1 MGGLQQEAGAVPRER
16 KGILSLM
23 RILVT
28 GGAGFIGSHVVDA
41 YLDNGH
47 DVIIVDDLSRG
58 SMNNVNPRAK
68 FYRGDILDRAFLDS
82 VFAKEKP
89 EVLNHHAAQMDV
101 NRAVREPAWDATV
114 NIIGSLNLLQAA
126 VTYSAS
132 RIIYA
137 STGGAIYGN
146 PSQLPVSEETS
157 PAPISPYGI
166 SKHTV
171 EHYLH
176 LFHVLYNIP
185 YVVLRYGNVYG
196 PRQSSKGEAG
206 VFAIFCEQ
214 MQTGVQPVIY
224 GDGSKLRDYVFV
236 ADIAR
241 ANVAALKLG
250 AGEVYN
256 IASGKGTCD
265 QDIFK
270 LLQDLVAPH
279 SIEPR
284 YAPKR
289 SGEVDQIY
297 LDISKAQA
305 GLEWKPMVPLS
316 NGARMTADSFRSVL
330 KVPASG

>member
-1 MGGLQQEAGAVPRER
+1 MPRER

-28 GGAGFIGSHVVDA
+28 GGAGFIGSHVADA
-41 YLDNGH
+41 YLEQGH
-47 DVIIVDDLSRG
+47 EVIIVDDLSRG
-58 SMNNVNPRAK
+58 SLKNVNPRAK
-68 FYRGDILDRAFLDS
+68 FYRGDILDRAFVDS

-101 NRAVREPAWDATV
+101 SRAVREPVWDATV

-126 VTYSAS
+126 VAYSAS
-132 RIIYA
+132 RIVYA

-146 PSQLPVSEETS
+146 PTQLPVSEETP

-214 MQTGVQPVIY
+214 MLNGEQPVIY
-224 GDGSKLRDYVFV
+224 GDGSKVRDYIFV
-236 ADIAR
+236 SDIAR
-241 ANVAALKLG
+241 ANVAALTHG
-250 AGEVYN
+250 AGEIYN
-256 IASGKGTCD
+256 VASGTGTRD
-265 QDIFK
+265 QDVFDR
-270 LLQDLVAPH
+270 LRDLVAKEK
-279 SIEPR
+279 INPR
-284 YAPKR
+284 YASKR
-289 SGEVDQIY
+289 PGEVDRIY
-297 LDISKAQA
+297 LDISKAEA
-305 GLEWKPMVPLS
+305 GLNWKPTVPLS
-316 NGARMTADSFRSVL
+316 DGARMTVEFFRLS
-330 KVPASG
+330 ASG